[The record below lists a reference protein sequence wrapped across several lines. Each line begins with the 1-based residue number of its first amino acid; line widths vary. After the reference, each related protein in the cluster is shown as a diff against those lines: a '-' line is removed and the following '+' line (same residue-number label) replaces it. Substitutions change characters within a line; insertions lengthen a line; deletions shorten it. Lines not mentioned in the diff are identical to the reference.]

1 MKRFAGARAA
11 TRIAMTLAAMS
22 VLPVPASAQTILLLI
37 RENVAGRP
45 LPAPLP
51 VREGLTASLF
61 DAGIV
66 VFDLPGAAP
75 ASGASEIMRLAQS
88 AGADLILE
96 VQADYTDTAA
106 GGGLRISLHVSWSLL
121 AGKTGALLISGTRDA
136 ANSGRERD
144 VDRLALGAEIA
155 APIAEE
161 VRKALG
167 AQEPPA

>member
-121 AGKTGALLISGTRDA
+121 AGKTGVLIISGTRDA

-144 VDRLALGAEIA
+144 VDRPALGAEIA

-161 VRKALG
+161 VRMALG
-167 AQEPPA
+167 AREPLR